1 MLYCTTEQIDPE
13 LAHFIVSRG
22 EDMYLKMLLVDN
34 LMHADLHPGEQ
45 CSTAAS
51 QTACT
56 SGYCSSS
63 SQQLEQCL
71 A

>member
-1 MLYCTTEQIDPE
+1 MYSTCTTATLTITLHCTDAAQIDPE

-45 CSTAAS
+45 CAATI
-51 QTACT
+51 QTACI
-56 SGYCSSS
+56 S
-63 SQQLEQCL
+63 
-71 A
+71 